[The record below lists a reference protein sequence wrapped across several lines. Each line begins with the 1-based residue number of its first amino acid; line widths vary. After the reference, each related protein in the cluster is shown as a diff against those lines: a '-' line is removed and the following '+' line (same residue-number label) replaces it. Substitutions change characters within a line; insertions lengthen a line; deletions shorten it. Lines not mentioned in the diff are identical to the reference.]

1 MIPFTSDLKMAD
13 EFLEGDLDEVLQMT
27 GYSTSLLILN
37 LLIVPYNFPVVL
49 LMVYLT
55 VRFAKVMTYYK
66 FYS

>member
-1 MIPFTSDLKMAD
+1 MAD